1 MGQIVLTDSANAYLG
16 GFNVDSLNSEPRGV
30 SEAALGKRFS
40 NNWIVRR
47 ICEGFAKDM
56 TAKGVIWKCSQD
68 KAEFLEK
75 EFKRLKVWGAL
86 TEAVTWARLYGG
98 SLVMFGMIDNAPD
111 APLNPNGTLE
121 RLEVFD
127 RTEAR
132 PDLGTIRHGIP
143 LRYSVSPRSY
153 QETFNL
159 DASRCIR
166 FIGNRTTH
174 DVASSNDFW
183 GRSVIEAADT
193 AIKQYDNSIEGAV
206 ELMKRC
212 YLRWMG
218 LKDFRQSLQNSDDD
232 AYNVGKYA
240 SMVNSVQNI
249 SGLTIGD
256 SEDTFLTQSYSFAG
270 IRDVLMTFSEQVAGA
285 THYPLVKLF
294 GMSPSGFS
302 TGDADIENY
311 NADLLAEQEESL
323 REPIYRIASL
333 VLQSNGFGIED
344 LDFDF
349 FPQREASF
357 SDKVNAAKV
366 AVDSI
371 LAVRESGIINDAR
384 ALEEISKLGET
395 TGIFATI
402 DESDREYLKTEP
414 VPDADDIFGQLTEM
428 AQNAE
433 V

>member
-1 MGQIVLTDSANAYLG
+1 MGKIVLTDSANAYLG
-16 GFNVDSLNSEPRGV
+16 GFNVSSLNADARGIT
-30 SEAALGKRFS
+30 EAALGMRFS

-56 TAKGVIWKCSQD
+56 TAKGVIWKCAQN
-68 KAEFLEK
+68 KAELLEK
-75 EFKRLKVWGAL
+75 EFKRLKAWGAL
-86 TEAVTWARLYGG
+86 TEAITWARLYGG
-98 SLVMFGMIDNAPD
+98 SLIMFGMIDNATD
-111 APLNPNGTLE
+111 APLNPSGTLE

-132 PDLGTIRHGIP
+132 PDLGSIRYGVP
-143 LRYSVSPRSY
+143 TRYSVSPRSY
-153 QETFNL
+153 QETFTL
-159 DASRCIR
+159 DSSRCIR
-166 FIGNRTTH
+166 FTGNRTTH
-174 DVASSNDFW
+174 DIASSNDFW

-218 LKDFRQSLQNSDDD
+218 LKDFRQSLQNSDSD

-256 SEDTFLTQSYSFAG
+256 AEDTFLTQSYSFAG

-311 NADLLAEQEESL
+311 NADLLAEQEEAL
-323 REPIYRIASL
+323 REPIYRIAAL
-333 VLQSNGFGIED
+333 ILQSNGYDIAD

-349 FPQREASF
+349 VPQRETSF
-357 SDKVNAAKV
+357 TDRVNAAKI
-366 AVDSI
+366 AVDTI
-371 LAVRESGIINDAR
+371 LAVREGGIISDER

-395 TGIFATI
+395 TGVFATI
-402 DESDREYLKTEP
+402 DETDREYLKTEP
-414 VPDADDIFGQLTEM
+414 VPEAGDILGQLTEM
-428 AQNAE
+428 AQNA
-433 V
+433 